1 MSTHRN
7 QQAKMKNISLILVIA
22 TTCASCCNYQRE
34 EHCHLDQWG
43 ISGDVVK
50 IETIVQSSIPLT
62 ELFAASHDPQY
73 VIFGGN
79 TCVEFDRHGNVKRF
93 VGYGIEGEL
102 LFDESNY
109 RHKKGLITTPGLSI
123 RPDKKCEITH
133 IESTPNE
140 IGDII
145 NVKYYEGEN
154 LIWDQ
159 YADYNEDGT
168 IHSIVTVYE
177 TLCIRTSLVNI
188 IRADTTR
195 FHYLSY
201 DSKKNWTDVM
211 VTSTGVFPFQKHS
224 YKMKRQITYW
234 GEGEEYPLI
243 KSLPA
248 YNRVIHQSIH
258 RFNSIQLGQYGNLRI
273 PNYMKIKTQSE
284 IDEVD
289 AHRRT
294 TSDLLPQ
301 STCLLMAEYDGND
314 SFASIVAHSVFTGDY
329 TGFDNLSTDE
339 LQYNKDIDAD
349 LEESINSELAIN
361 GTYILKWLPYE
372 YTYIS
377 GKRALK
383 IRYYRYGIGSPIPV
397 YCEGY
402 TIPMRNGYSI
412 TLLYSFQSNHE
423 FKFRNDFEE
432 VIKSTKLRKP
442 NTNNINTSAKN
453 LVLKYANESQ
463 IKKDK

>member
-7 QQAKMKNISLILVIA
+7 QQAKMKNISLVLILA
-22 TTCASCCNYQRE
+22 TTFTGCCKYQRAKN
-34 EHCHLDQWG
+34 CNLDQFG
-43 ISGDVVK
+43 ILGDVVK
-50 IETIVQSSIPLT
+50 IETIVQSTVPLT
-62 ELFAASHDPQY
+62 ELFTASHDPRQ

-79 TCVEFDRHGNVKRF
+79 TCVEFNKHGNAKRF
-93 VGYGIEGEL
+93 VGYGIDGEL
-102 LFDESNY
+102 LFDVKYGFGND
-109 RHKKGLITTPGLSI
+109 LISSPGLAI
-123 RPDKKCEITH
+123 RPDKKSHISH
-133 IESTPNE
+133 IESIPNE
-140 IGDII
+140 TGNIV
-145 NVKYYEGEN
+145 NVKYYDGDE

-159 YADYNEDGT
+159 YACYNDDKT
-168 IHSIVTVYE
+168 INSIVTVYE
-177 TLCIRTSLVNI
+177 TLCIRTSLANI
-188 IRADTTR
+188 VRADTTR

-201 DSKKNWTDVM
+201 DSKNNWTDVM
-211 VTSTGVFPFQKHS
+211 VTSTGVFPFHKHS

-248 YNRVIHQSIH
+248 YNRVIHQSTH

-361 GTYILKWLPYE
+361 GSYILKWLPYE

-383 IRYYRYGIGSPIPV
+383 IRYYRYGIVSPIPV

-412 TLLYSFQSNHE
+412 NLLYSFRSNHE

-442 NTNNINTSAKN
+442 NTNNINTYAKN
-453 LVLKYANESQ
+453 LVLKYANESHIQ
-463 IKKDK
+463 KDK